1 MSKHEHWSSFAPL
14 PLEVV
19 LSAGQKAIKEEP
31 RKQGKSA
38 FLYCLSCRSQFI
50 PYTLQ

>member
-1 MSKHEHWSSFAPL
+1 MIGHHAVEGCEDLL

-19 LSAGQKAIKEEP
+19 LSAGQKAKEEP

-38 FLYCLSCRSQFI
+38 SVKWML
-50 PYTLQ
+50 